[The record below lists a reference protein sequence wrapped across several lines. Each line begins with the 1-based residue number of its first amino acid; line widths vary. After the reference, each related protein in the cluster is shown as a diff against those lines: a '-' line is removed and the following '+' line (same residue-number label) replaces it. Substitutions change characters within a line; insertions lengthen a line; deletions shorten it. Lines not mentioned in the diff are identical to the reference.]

1 MVKKLALIALMALPF
16 AVANAGTEVI
26 TDKSAQAPTYNYAPP
41 PRPVYYVPPPP
52 PVVVYPA
59 FGYYRPVRVF
69 GQYRHGYVRHGY
81 RGGRYWR

>member
-1 MVKKLALIALMALPF
+1 MAKRFVLIAAAIFPLAL
-16 AVANAGTEVI
+16 ANAGTEMIDNTV
-26 TDKSAQAPTYNYAPP
+26 QAPAYNYAPA

-69 GQYRHGYVRHGY
+69 GGYRHGYVRHGY
-81 RGGRYWR
+81 RAGHYWR